1 MTLKEQLYQ
10 ACQDYV
16 DKRIS
21 NYKNELSTIKESLE
35 SMEKSSDES
44 DDSGAGKLHTDFE
57 KYNTYLAEAIH
68 QKEQL
73 KQINTQIFTEN
84 VWMGSLVHTNTAQ
97 YFISI
102 SAGKIEIDGKIYYA
116 VSPVSPIG
124 ELLLS
129 KKKGDTF
136 EFNQKPFEIID
147 VL

>member
-1 MTLKEQLYQ
+1 MTLKEQLFD
-10 ACQDYV
+10 ACLTYI

-21 NYKNELSTIKESLE
+21 AYKNELSTIKESLE

-73 KQINTQIFTEN
+73 KQISCQIFTEN
-84 VWMGSLVHTNTAQ
+84 ARVGSVVKTDAAQ

-102 SAGKIEIDGKIYYA
+102 SAGKIELDGNIYYA
-116 VSPVSPIG
+116 VSPISPIG
-124 ELLLS
+124 ELLIS

-136 EFNQKPFEIID
+136 EFNQKSFKITN

>member
-10 ACQDYV
+10 VCQDYI

-57 KYNTYLAEAIH
+57 KYNTYLAEAIQ

-73 KQINTQIFTEN
+73 KQINTQIFTAN
-84 VWMGSLVHTNTAQ
+84 VWMGSLVQTNAAQ

-116 VSPVSPIG
+116 VSPISPIG

-129 KKKGDTF
+129 KKKGDTY
-136 EFNQKPFEIID
+136 EFNQNSFQIID